1 MYIMQIDRG
10 DSVKI
15 LFWGDTARN
24 NGPMNINKGIIA
36 NLTEPFVTVKRC
48 GKYRDFIDACWKL
61 TCSDVLVVSG
71 VSRIGYLLVK
81 AAKLL
86 QKPSVYIMHG
96 CGKYEIELNRV
107 TCPGKGLEW
116 EAYLLEKADLLLPV
130 SEKFMHWVHG
140 RYPEYAEKT
149 KFLYNGIDKSLF
161 DSAVVG
167 QKKSGSVAVSGG
179 LTPLKNNMP
188 VLKAVEALQGKA
200 FLTIYGASA
209 DGHRTYARKVSKL
222 PHDRFLQELA
232 GEQLF
237 VLNSVFET
245 FSIAV
250 MEALACGCSILVSE
264 VAGITGLLA
273 LEETDLIHDPMDK
286 EEIRRKMEYLLDH
299 PNRERILSQFDAEE
313 WTFDKMVQRLEK
325 HCKELMQKRK

>member
-1 MYIMQIDRG
+1 M
-10 DSVKI
+10 KI

-96 CGKYEIELNRV
+96 CGKHEIELNRAA
-107 TCPGKGLEW
+107 CPGKGLEW

-130 SEKFMHWVHG
+130 SKKFMHWVHG
-140 RYPEYAEKT
+140 YYPQYVGKTEYL
-149 KFLYNGIDKSLF
+149 FNGIDPQIFKHSPALEKNAG
-161 DSAVVG
+161 SILAV
-167 QKKSGSVAVSGG
+167 GG
-179 LTPLKNNMP
+179 RRKEKNNMP
-188 VLKAVEALQGKA
+188 LAEAVERLNGKA
-200 FLTIYGASA
+200 ILTIYGSKKASA
-209 DGHRTYARKVSKL
+209 YERKNVIHKGQVPNEAFIQALS
-222 PHDRFLQELA
+222 EA
-232 GEQLF
+232 SLF
-237 VLNSVFET
+237 VLNSIFEP
-245 FSIAV
+245 FSISV
-250 MEALACGCSILVSE
+250 VEALACGCSILVSE
-264 VAGITGLLA
+264 VAGVTDLLA
-273 LEETDLIHDPMDK
+273 LEETDIIHDPMDV

-299 PNRERILSQFDAEE
+299 PNRERILSKFDAEE